1 METLFGIPI
10 GTLTVVL
17 TVVFLVAASI
27 TGYFALRNPVVL
39 KMAVRNIP
47 RRRAQTV
54 LIVVGLMLAT
64 LLFSASFATGDT
76 LAHSVRVLVVKNLG
90 HLDETV
96 FSEERDASGVR
107 AFMPEETAD
116 AVRAAL
122 AGAPVDGVMP
132 AISRSA
138 PAVSLASERNVPRL
152 EVQGL
157 DPAHTDGFGGYFDA
171 DGNELDLGALGE
183 NELYLGADAAE
194 DLRAGTGDRIALF
207 FEETPVLVSV
217 GGVFHE
223 GGGAGSS
230 SPLSVMRLGDVQ
242 TLLGEQGNINF
253 VFISNEGDAVSG
265 ARHTDAVLDAFEDL
279 RDERG
284 LDYDDVKRDG
294 LEQADQAGDQFASIF
309 LLFGTFSIMAGI
321 LLIALI
327 FVMLAAERKR
337 ELGISRAV
345 GAQRGDIVRL
355 FTFEGAV
362 YSLAR
367 RRGRQCVGHRGRP
380 RHGAR
385 HIRRVGG
392 DRGLRRLR
400 DRVRVPVAE
409 PAARLHAGDGG
420 DLPAVV
426 VVSAAR
432 VSALNIVRAV
442 RDIPEPPG
450 EGRRLREAWRAVGGA
465 YLDGLRAVPRLR
477 LLRAL
482 RRLLLSGPCAVVKL
496 AWALFIAGYLMF
508 ALGALLTLNG
518 ISSEQLGLFSI
529 GLSLVV
535 VGLPLALNHAVRL
548 PDRIAYT
555 AAGVLLVLLWLLP
568 IDWEDYGLPLFNAG
582 LEVFIL
588 SGVTIVVGAVW
599 VVMYNSGYLVSAIAA
614 LGGRGR
620 TLAPII
626 RTALAYPMASRFR
639 TGMTLAMFSLVIFT
653 LSIIGF
659 IDAAFSSA
667 FGDTRKF
674 SGGFDVTVGASFT
687 NPIGDLGAR
696 IDESPALDAA
706 DFAAIGAMGG
716 LPVRIR
722 QQDTEQE
729 LQDWFVTS
737 VDSAYTEAVGYGFL
751 LRDERYAGDRA
762 VWRALA
768 AGEEVAVVSSA
779 MVPAAADFQ
788 QGGPDFSFQ
797 LEGFQREDDVL
808 PEVYVE
814 VYDSSEE
821 RMVRLRVIGVLE
833 ESAFFVNTVTTG
845 HEVLQRLAPVDL
857 PYLNYEIVLSD
868 PSRAEEIAAALEDEF
883 VEHGVQ
889 ASSLEKIVRDLTAL
903 NRTFNRLIQGFMG
916 LGLVVGIAALGV
928 IAARSVVE
936 RRVQIGI
943 LRAIGYRSG
952 MVQLSFLIESSFIA
966 ILGIVVGFGLGFG
979 LSFDIVSEIGESFE
993 GVEYA
998 TPWET
1003 VIVVAVAAYGASL
1016 LTTYLP
1022 ARQASRIYPAEALRY
1037 DE

>member
-10 GTLTVVL
+10 GTLTAIL
-17 TVVFLVAASI
+17 TVVFLIAAAI
-27 TGYFALRNPVVL
+27 TGWFVLRNPVVL

-76 LAHSVRVLVVKNLG
+76 LAHSVRVLVVKSLG

-107 AFMPEETAD
+107 VFIPAETAD
-116 AVRAAL
+116 AVRSAL
-122 AGAPVDGVMP
+122 DGAPVDGVMP
-132 AISRSA
+132 AISLSA
-138 PAVSLASERNVPRL
+138 PAVSLTSERNVPRL
-152 EVQGL
+152 QVQGL
-157 DPAHTDGFGGYFDA
+157 DPAETDGFGRYLDA
-171 DGNELDLGALGE
+171 DGNELDLGAIGQDE
-183 NELYLGADAAE
+183 VYLSADAAE
-194 DLRAGTGDRIALF
+194 ELGAGQGDRIALF
-207 FEETPVLVSV
+207 FEETPVSVSV
-217 GGVFHE
+217 AGIFEAGGST
-223 GGGAGSS
+223 SS
-230 SPLSVMRLGDVQ
+230 ALPLSVMRLSDMQ
-242 TLLGEQGNINF
+242 ALLGEQGNINYI
-253 VFISNEGDAVSG
+253 FISNEGGTIAG
-265 ARHTDAVLDAFEDL
+265 AQHTEAVLDAFEEL

-294 LEQADQAGDQFASIF
+294 LEQADDTGDQFASIF

-362 YSLAR
+362 YSLAAAA
-367 RRGRQCVGHRGRP
+367 VGSVLGIVIGLVMVRIISVAL
-380 RHGAR
+380 GA
-385 HIRRVGG
+385 IE
-392 DRGLRRLR
+392 DF
-400 DRVRVPVAE
+400 
-409 PAARLHAGDGG
+409 DGFEIVFAFRWQSLLLAYTLG
-420 DLPAVV
+420 MVVTYLVV

-442 RDIPEPPG
+442 RDIPEPPSTG
-450 EGRRLREAWRAVGGA
+450 HRLREYWGAVGSA
-465 YLDGLRAVPRLR
+465 YLDGLRAIPRLR
-477 LLRAL
+477 PLRVL
-482 RRLLLSGPCAVVKL
+482 RRLFFSGPCAVVKL
-496 AWALFIAGYLMF
+496 AWALFMAGYLMVV
-508 ALGALLTLNG
+508 AGVLLTLNG
-518 ISSEQLGLFSI
+518 ISVEQLGVFSI

-535 VGLPLALNHAVRL
+535 VGVPLSLRHAVRL
-548 PDRIAYT
+548 PERIAYT
-555 AAGVLLVLLWLLP
+555 VAGVVLVLLWLIP
-568 IDWEDYGLPLFNAG
+568 IDWEDFGLPQFSGGIEL
-582 LEVFIL
+582 FIL
-588 SGVTIVVGAVW
+588 SGITLVVGAVW
-599 VVMYNSGYLVSAIAA
+599 VVMYNSGYLVSAIAV

-659 IDAAFSSA
+659 IDAAFNSA
-667 FGDTRKF
+667 FGDTRRF
-674 SGGFDVTVGASFT
+674 SGGFDVTASASFT
-687 NPIGDLGAR
+687 NPIDDLGAR
-696 IDESPALDAA
+696 IDESPGLDAA
-706 DFAAIGAMGG
+706 DFAVIGAMGG
-716 LPVRIR
+716 LPVLIR

-737 VDSAYTEAVGYGFL
+737 VDPAYAEAVTYGFG
-751 LRDERYAGDRA
+751 LRDERYPDDRA

-768 AGEEVAVVSSA
+768 EGEEVAVVSAA
-779 MVPAAADFQ
+779 MVPAASDFE
-788 QGGPDFSFQ
+788 QGGPDFDFQ

-814 VYDSSEE
+814 VFDSSEE
-821 RMVRLRVIGVLE
+821 RMVRLRVIGVIE
-833 ESAFFVNTVTTG
+833 ESAFFARTVTTG
-845 HEVLQRLAPVDL
+845 HETLQRLAPVDL
-857 PYLNYEIVLSD
+857 PYLNYEIVLRD
-868 PSRAEEIAAALEDEF
+868 PSRAGAVAAALEEEF
-883 VEHGVQ
+883 VQHGVQ
-889 ASSLEKIVRDLTAL
+889 ASSLEKVVNDFTAL
-903 NRTFNRLIQGFMG
+903 NRTFNRIIQGFMG

-966 ILGIVVGFGLGFG
+966 LLGIAVGLGLGFG
-979 LSFDIVSEIGESFE
+979 LSAGIISEVGESFE
-993 GVEYA
+993 GVAYA
-998 TPWET
+998 IPWET
-1003 VIVVAVAAYGASL
+1003 IVLVVVVAYGASL

>member
-10 GTLTVVL
+10 GTLTAVL
-17 TVVFLVAASI
+17 TVVFLAAAAV
-27 TGYFALRNPVVL
+27 TGYFVLRNPVVL

-76 LAHSVRVLVVKNLG
+76 LSHSIRVLVVKQLG

-96 FSEERDASGVR
+96 FSEERDASGGP
-107 AFMPEETAD
+107 AFVPAETAD

-138 PAVSLASERNVPRL
+138 PAISLASERNVPRL
-152 EVQGL
+152 QVQGL
-157 DPAHTDGFGGYFDA
+157 DPAHTDGFGRYLDA
-171 DGNELDLGALGE
+171 DGSELDLGALGK
-183 NELYLGADAAE
+183 NELYLSAGVAE
-194 DLRAGTGDRIALF
+194 DLRAAPGDQLALF
-207 FEETPVLVSV
+207 FEEIPVTVSV
-217 GGVFHE
+217 AGVFDE
-223 GGGAGSS
+223 GGATSS
-230 SPLSVMRLGDVQ
+230 PSPLSVMRLGGMQ
-242 TLLGEQGNINF
+242 ALLGEQGNINF
-253 VFISNEGDAVSG
+253 VFISNEGDAISG

-284 LDYDDVKRDG
+284 LDYNDVKRDG
-294 LEQADQAGDQFASIF
+294 LERADETGAQFASIF
-309 LLFGTFSIMAGI
+309 LLFGTFSVMAGI

-337 ELGISRAV
+337 ELGIARAV

-362 YSLAR
+362 YSLAAAA
-367 RRGRQCVGHRGRP
+367 VGSVLGIVVGLVMVRIIAAAL
-380 RHGAR
+380 GA
-385 HIRRVGG
+385 V
-392 DRGLRRLR
+392 D
-400 DRVRVPVAE
+400 DF
-409 PAARLHAGDGG
+409 DGFEIVFAFRWQSLLLAYTLG
-420 DLPAVV
+420 MVVTYLVV
-426 VVSAAR
+426 VVSAVR

-450 EGRRLREAWRAVGGA
+450 EGRLLREYGSAVGAA
-465 YLDGLRAVPRLR
+465 YLDGLRSALRLR
-477 LLRAL
+477 PLRVL

-496 AWALFIAGYLMF
+496 AWALFRSGYLMV
-508 ALGALLTLNG
+508 LIGALLTLNG
-518 ISSEQLGLFSI
+518 ISAEQLGTFSI
-529 GLSLVV
+529 GLSLVL
-535 VGLPLALNHAVRL
+535 VGVPLALNHAVRL

-568 IDWEDYGLPLFNAG
+568 IDWEDYGLPQFNAG

-599 VVMYNSGYLVSAIAA
+599 VVMYNSGYLVGAIAA
-614 LGGRGR
+614 LAGRGR
-620 TLAPII
+620 TLAPIT

-659 IDAAFSSA
+659 IDAAFNSA
-667 FGDTRKF
+667 FSDTRKF
-674 SGGFDVTVGASFT
+674 SGGFDVAVNASFT
-687 NPIGDLGAR
+687 NPVGDLGAR
-696 IDESPALDAA
+696 IEESPALDAA
-706 DFAAIGAMGG
+706 EFAAIGATSG

-722 QQDTEQE
+722 QEDTEQG

-737 VDSAYTEAVGYGFL
+737 VDSAYAEAIGYGFL
-751 LRDERYAGDRA
+751 LRDERYAEDRA
-762 VWRALA
+762 VWRAVA
-768 AGEEVAVVSSA
+768 EGEEVAVVSA
-779 MVPAAADFQ
+779 VMVPAAADFG
-788 QGGPDFSFQ
+788 GGPEVSFQ

-821 RMVRLRVIGVLE
+821 RMVRLRVIGVVE
-833 ESAFFVNTVTTG
+833 ESAFFINTVTTG
-845 HEVLQRLAPVDL
+845 HEVLQQLAPVTL
-857 PYLNYEIVLSD
+857 PYLGYQIVLHD
-868 PSRAEEIAAALEDEF
+868 PSRAEEVAAALEDEF

-889 ASSLEKIVRDLTAL
+889 ASSLEKTVQEFTAL

-943 LRAIGYRSG
+943 LRAIGFRSG
-952 MVQLSFLIESSFIA
+952 MVQLAFLLESSFIA
-966 ILGIVVGFGLGFG
+966 LLGIVVGFGLGFG
-979 LSFDIVSEIGESFE
+979 LSVGIVGEIGENFE

-1003 VIVVAVAAYGASL
+1003 IILVAVLAYGASL

>member
-10 GTLTVVL
+10 GTLTAIL
-17 TVVFLVAASI
+17 TIVFLAAAAV
-27 TGYFALRNPVVL
+27 TAWFVLRNPVVL

-47 RRRAQTV
+47 RRRAQSV

-64 LLFSASFATGDT
+64 VLFSASFATGDT
-76 LAHSVRVLVVKNLG
+76 LAHSVRVLVVKSLG

-96 FSEERDASGVR
+96 FSEEQDESGLR
-107 AFMPEETAD
+107 AFIPEETAD
-116 AVRAAL
+116 AVRSAL
-122 AGAPVDGVMP
+122 TDAPVDGVMP
-132 AISRSA
+132 AISLSA
-138 PAVSLASERNVPRL
+138 PAVSLTLERNVPRL
-152 EVQGL
+152 QVQGL
-157 DPAHTDGFGGYFDA
+157 DAAYVDGFGGYFDA
-171 DGNELDLGALGE
+171 DGEELDLGAIGQ
-183 NELYLGADAAE
+183 NELYLSADAAD
-194 DLRAGTGDRIALF
+194 DLGAEPGDQIALF
-207 FEETPVLVSV
+207 FEAIPVTVRV
-217 GGVFHE
+217 AEVFDE
-223 GGGAGSS
+223 GGATSS
-230 SPLSVMRLGDVQ
+230 DSPLSVMRLADLQ
-242 TLLGEQGNINF
+242 ALLGEQGNINY
-253 VFISNEGDAVSG
+253 VFISNEGGTVAG
-265 ARHTDAVLDAFEDL
+265 ERHTQEVLDAFSNL
-279 RDERG
+279 REKRG
-284 LDYDDVKRDG
+284 LDYNDVKREGIELADG
-294 LEQADQAGDQFASIF
+294 VGDQFASIF
-309 LLFGTFSIMAGI
+309 LLFGTFSILAGI

-337 ELGISRAV
+337 ELGIARAV

-362 YSLAR
+362 YSLAAAAL
-367 RRGRQCVGHRGRP
+367 GSLLGI
-380 RHGAR
+380 A
-385 HIRRVGG
+385 I
-392 DRGLRRLR
+392 GLVM
-400 DRVRVPVAE
+400 VRVM
-409 PAARLHAGDGG
+409 AAAFGAIDEFDGFEIVFSFRWQSLLLAYTLG
-420 DLPAVV
+420 MVVTYLVV
-426 VVSAAR
+426 VISAVR
-432 VSALNIVRAV
+432 TSALNIVRAV
-442 RDIPEPPG
+442 RDIPEPPS
-450 EGRRLREAWRAVGGA
+450 EGHRLREYWSAVGSA
-465 YLDGLRAVPRLR
+465 YLDGPRAIPRLR
-477 LLRAL
+477 PLRVL
-482 RRLLLSGPCAVVKL
+482 RRLLFSGPCAIVKL
-496 AWALFIAGYLMF
+496 SWALFMSGYLMV
-508 ALGALLTLNG
+508 AVGVLLAFNG
-518 ISSEQLGLFSI
+518 ISMEQLGLFSI

-535 VGLPLALNHAVRL
+535 VGVPLALNHAVRL

-555 AAGVLLVLLWLLP
+555 AAGVLVVLQWLLP
-568 IDWEDYGLPLFNAG
+568 IDWQDYVSPQFNAG
-582 LEVFIL
+582 IEVFIL

-599 VVMYNSGYLVSAIAA
+599 VVMYNSGYLVSAIAV

-659 IDAAFSSA
+659 IDAAFNSA

-674 SGGFDVTVGASFT
+674 SGGFDVAASTSFT
-687 NPIGDLGAR
+687 NPIDDLGAR

-706 DFAAIGAMGG
+706 EFVAIGATSG

-737 VDSAYTEAVGYGFL
+737 VDPAYAEAVSYGFL
-751 LRDERYAGDRA
+751 VRDERYADDRA

-768 AGEEVAVVSSA
+768 AGEDVAVVSAA
-779 MVPAAADFQ
+779 MVPAATDFE
-788 QGGPDFSFQ
+788 QGGPEFSFQ

-814 VYDSSEE
+814 VFDSSEE
-821 RMVRLRVIGVLE
+821 QMVRLRVIGVLE
-833 ESAFFVNTVTTG
+833 ESAFFARTVTTG
-845 HEVLQRLAPVDL
+845 HETLQRLTPVDL
-857 PYLNYEIVLSD
+857 PYLNYEVVLKD
-868 PSRAEEIAAALEDEF
+868 PSRAEEVAAVLEEEF

-889 ASSLEKIVRDLTAL
+889 ASSLEKTVQDFTAL
-903 NRTFNRLIQGFMG
+903 NRTFNRIIQGFMG

-966 ILGIVVGFGLGFG
+966 LLGIVVGFGLGFG
-979 LSFDIVSEIGESFE
+979 LSVDIVRELGESFE

-1003 VIVVAVAAYGASL
+1003 VILVAVVAYGASL

>member
-10 GTLTVVL
+10 GTLTAIL
-17 TVVFLVAASI
+17 TVVFLIAAAI
-27 TGYFALRNPVVL
+27 TAYFVLRNPVVL

-47 RRRAQTV
+47 RRRSQTV

-64 LLFSASFATGDT
+64 VLFSASFATGDT
-76 LAHSVRVLVVKNLG
+76 LSHSVRVLVVKQLG

-96 FSEERDASGVR
+96 FSEERDASGIR

-116 AVRAAL
+116 AVRSAL
-122 AGAPVDGVMP
+122 VDAPVDGVMP
-132 AISRSA
+132 VISRSA
-138 PAVSLASERNVPRL
+138 PAISLASDRNIPGLR
-152 EVQGL
+152 VQGL
-157 DPAHTDGFGGYFDA
+157 DPAHTDGFGRYLDA
-171 DGNELDLGALGE
+171 DGSELDLDALE
-183 NELYLGADAAE
+183 RNELYLSADAAE
-194 DLRAGTGDRIALF
+194 DLRAEPGDQIALF
-207 FEETPVLVSV
+207 FEEVPVTVNV
-217 GGVFHE
+217 AGVFDE
-223 GGGAGSS
+223 GGTTSSS
-230 SPLSVMRLGDVQ
+230 SPLSVMRLGDMQ
-242 TLLGEQGNINF
+242 ALLGEQGNINF
-253 VFISNEGDAVSG
+253 VFISNEGDAISG

-284 LDYDDVKRDG
+284 LDYNDVKGDG
-294 LEQADQAGDQFASIF
+294 LEQADQTGDQFASIF

-337 ELGISRAV
+337 ELGIARAV

-362 YSLAR
+362 YSLAAAA
-367 RRGRQCVGHRGRP
+367 VGSVSGVV
-380 RHGAR
+380 
-385 HIRRVGG
+385 VG
-392 DRGLRRLR
+392 LVM
-400 DRVRVPVAE
+400 VRVIS
-409 PAARLHAGDGG
+409 AALGAIEDFDGFEIVFAFRWQSLLLAYTLG
-420 DLPAVV
+420 MVVTYLVV

-450 EGRRLREAWRAVGGA
+450 EGRRLREYWGAVGNA
-465 YLDGLRAVPRLR
+465 YLDGLRAIPRLR
-477 LLRAL
+477 PLRLL

-496 AWALFIAGYLMF
+496 AWALFIAGYLMVV
-508 ALGALLTLNG
+508 AGVLLTLNG
-518 ISSEQLGLFSI
+518 ISTEQLGLFSV
-529 GLSLVV
+529 GLSLIV
-535 VGLPLALNHAVRL
+535 VGVPLSLKNAVRL
-548 PDRIAYT
+548 PERIAYT
-555 AAGVLLVLLWLLP
+555 VAGVLLVLLWLVP
-568 IDWEDYGLPLFNAG
+568 IDWEDLGLPQFNEG
-582 LEVFIL
+582 IELFIL
-588 SGVTIVVGAVW
+588 SGVTLVVGAVW

-659 IDAAFSSA
+659 IDASFNSA
-667 FGDTRKF
+667 FGDTRRF
-674 SGGFDVTVGASFT
+674 SGGFDVTAGASFT
-687 NPIGDLGAR
+687 NPVGDLGAR
-696 IDESPALDAA
+696 IEESPALDAA
-706 DFAAIGAMGG
+706 DFAAIGATGG

-722 QQDTEQE
+722 QEDTEQE
-729 LQDWFVTS
+729 LEDWFVTS
-737 VDSAYTEAVGYGFL
+737 VDAPYAEAVTYGFG
-751 LRDERYAGDRA
+751 LRDERYADDRA

-768 AGEEVAVVSSA
+768 AGEEVAVVSAA
-779 MVPAAADFQ
+779 MVPAASDFE

-797 LEGFQREDDVL
+797 LEGFQRDDDVL

-814 VYDSSEE
+814 VYDSSEA

-857 PYLNYEIVLSD
+857 PYLGYEIVLND
-868 PSRAEEIAAALEDEF
+868 PSRAEEIAVALEDEF
-883 VEHGVQ
+883 EEHGFQ
-889 ASSLEKIVRDLTAL
+889 ASSLEKTVQDFTAL

-943 LRAIGYRSG
+943 LRAIGFRSG
-952 MVQLSFLIESSFIA
+952 MVQLAFLVESSFIA
-966 ILGIVVGFGLGFG
+966 VLGIAVGLGLGFG
-979 LSFDIVSEIGESFE
+979 LSAGIIREIGEDFE
-993 GVEYA
+993 TVTYA
-998 TPWET
+998 VPWET
-1003 VIVVAVAAYGASL
+1003 VILVVVVAYGASL

>member
-10 GTLTVVL
+10 GTLTAVL
-17 TVVFLVAASI
+17 TVVFLVAAVI
-27 TGYFALRNPVVL
+27 TAYFVVRNPVVL

-54 LIVVGLMLAT
+54 LIVAGLMLAT

-76 LAHSVRVLVVKNLG
+76 LAHSVRVLVVKQLG
-90 HLDETV
+90 QLDETV

-107 AFMPEETAD
+107 AFIPEETAD

-122 AGAPVDGVMP
+122 ADAPVDGVMP
-132 AISRSA
+132 LISRSA
-138 PAVSLASERNVPRL
+138 PAISLVSDRNVPRL
-152 EVQGL
+152 QVQGL
-157 DPAHTDGFGGYFDA
+157 DPAHTDGFGSYFDA
-171 DGNELDLGALGE
+171 DGSEIDLGALGK
-183 NELYLGADAAE
+183 NELYLSADAAE
-194 DLRAGTGDRIALF
+194 NLRAEPGDQLALF
-207 FEETPVLVSV
+207 FEEIPLTVSV
-217 GGVFHE
+217 AGVFDE
-223 GGGAGSS
+223 GGATSS
-230 SPLSVMRLGDVQ
+230 FSPLSVMRLSDMQ
-242 TLLGEQGNINF
+242 TLLGEQGNINYI
-253 VFISNEGDAVSG
+253 FISNEGAAISG
-265 ARHTDAVLDAFEDL
+265 ARHTEAVLDAFEDL
-279 RDERG
+279 RDERR

-294 LEQADQAGDQFASIF
+294 LEEADTTGDQFASIF

-362 YSLAR
+362 YSLAAAA
-367 RRGRQCVGHRGRP
+367 VGSVLG
-380 RHGAR
+380 
-385 HIRRVGG
+385 IVVG
-392 DRGLRRLR
+392 LVM
-400 DRVRVPVAE
+400 VRVMAVALGAVDE
-409 PAARLHAGDGG
+409 LGAFEIVFAFRWQSLLLAYTLGMVVTY
-420 DLPAVV
+420 LVV
-426 VVSAAR
+426 VISAAR

-450 EGRRLREAWRAVGGA
+450 EGHRLREYWGAVGGA
-465 YLDGLRAVPRLR
+465 YLDGLRAIPRLR
-477 LLRAL
+477 PLRLL
-482 RRLLLSGPCAVVKL
+482 RRLLLSGPCAIVRL
-496 AWALFIAGYLMF
+496 AWALFIAGYLMVVV
-508 ALGALLTLNG
+508 GVLLTLNG
-518 ISSEQLGLFSI
+518 ISTEQLGLFSI

-535 VGLPLALNHAVRL
+535 VGVPLTLNHAVRL

-568 IDWEDYGLPLFNAG
+568 IDWEDYGLPQFNAG
-582 LEVFIL
+582 IEIFIL

-599 VVMYNSGYLVSAIAA
+599 VVMYNSGYLVSAIAV

-659 IDAAFSSA
+659 IDAAFNSA
-667 FGDTRKF
+667 FDDTRKF
-674 SGGFDVTVGASFT
+674 SGGFDVTVDASFT

-706 DFAAIGAMGG
+706 EFTAIGATSG
-716 LPVRIR
+716 LPVLIR
-722 QQDTEQE
+722 QEDTEQE

-737 VDSAYTEAVGYGFL
+737 VDSAYAEAVGYGFL
-751 LRDERYAGDRA
+751 MRDERYPDDRA

-768 AGEEVAVVSSA
+768 SGEEVAVVSAA
-779 MVPAAADFQ
+779 MVPAAANFE

-821 RMVRLRVIGVLE
+821 RMVSLRVIGVIE
-833 ESAFFVNTVTTG
+833 ESAFFARTVTTG

-857 PYLNYEIVLSD
+857 PYVNYEIVLTD
-868 PSRAEEIAAALEDEF
+868 PSRAEEIAVTLEDEF
-883 VEHGVQ
+883 VQHGVQ
-889 ASSLEKIVRDLTAL
+889 ASSLEKTVRDFTGL
-903 NRTFNRLIQGFMG
+903 NRAFNRIIQGFMG

-966 ILGIVVGFGLGFG
+966 LLGIAVGFGLGFG
-979 LSFDIVSEIGESFE
+979 LSVGIISEVGESFD
-993 GVEYA
+993 GVTY
-998 TPWET
+998 TIPWET
-1003 VIVVAVAAYGASL
+1003 IVFVMVLAYGASL

>member
-10 GTLTVVL
+10 GTLTAVL
-17 TVVFLVAASI
+17 TVVFLVAAVV
-27 TGYFALRNPVVL
+27 TAFFVLRNPVVL

-47 RRRAQTV
+47 RRRSQTV

-64 LLFSASFATGDT
+64 VLFSASFATGDT
-76 LAHSVRVLVVKNLG
+76 LSHSVRVLVVKQLG

-96 FSEERDASGVR
+96 FSEERDASGAR

-116 AVRAAL
+116 AVRSAL
-122 AGAPVDGVMP
+122 ADAPVDGVMP

-138 PAVSLASERNVPRL
+138 PAISLASERNVPRL
-152 EVQGL
+152 QVQGL
-157 DPAHTDGFGGYFDA
+157 DPAHTDGFGRYLDA
-171 DGNELDLGALGE
+171 NGSELDLGALGR
-183 NELYLGADAAE
+183 NELYLAADAAE
-194 DLRAGTGDRIALF
+194 DLRAEPGEQLALF
-207 FEETPVLVSV
+207 FEETPVTVSV
-217 GGVFHE
+217 AGVFDE
-223 GGGAGSS
+223 GGATSSS
-230 SPLSVMRLGDVQ
+230 SPLSVMRLGDMQ
-242 TLLGEQGNINF
+242 ALLGEQGNINV
-253 VFISNEGDAVSG
+253 VFISNEGDAISG

-279 RDERG
+279 REERG

-337 ELGISRAV
+337 ELGIARAV

-362 YSLAR
+362 YSLAAAA
-367 RRGRQCVGHRGRP
+367 VGSVLGIVVGLVMVRIISAAL
-380 RHGAR
+380 GA
-385 HIRRVGG
+385 I
-392 DRGLRRLR
+392 D
-400 DRVRVPVAE
+400 E
-409 PAARLHAGDGG
+409 FDGFEIVFAFRWQSLLLAYTLG
-420 DLPAVV
+420 MVVTYLVV

-450 EGRRLREAWRAVGGA
+450 EGRRLREYWRAVGVV
-465 YLDGLRAVPRLR
+465 YLDGLRAIPRLR
-477 LLRAL
+477 PLRLL

-508 ALGALLTLNG
+508 ALGVLLTLNG
-518 ISSEQLGLFSI
+518 ISTEQLGLFSV
-529 GLSLVV
+529 GMSLVL
-535 VGLPLALNHAVRL
+535 VGVPLALNHAVRL

-555 AAGVLLVLLWLLP
+555 AAGALLVLLWLLP
-568 IDWEDYGLPLFNAG
+568 IDWEDYGLPQFNAG

-599 VVMYNSGYLVSAIAA
+599 VVMYNSGYLVSAIAV

-620 TLAPII
+620 TLAPIT

-659 IDAAFSSA
+659 IDAAFNSA
-667 FGDTRKF
+667 FDDTRKF
-674 SGGFDVTVGASFT
+674 SGGFDVTVNASFT
-687 NPIGDLGAR
+687 NPVGDLGAR

-706 DFAAIGAMGG
+706 EFAAIGATSG

-729 LQDWFVTS
+729 LEDWFVTS
-737 VDSAYTEAVGYGFL
+737 VDPAYAEAVGYGFL
-751 LRDERYAGDRA
+751 MRDERYPDDRA

-768 AGEEVAVVSSA
+768 AGEEAAVVSA
-779 MVPAAADFQ
+779 AIVPAAADFQ

-814 VYDSSEE
+814 VYDSSEA

-845 HEVLQRLAPVDL
+845 HDVLQRLAPVDL
-857 PYLNYEIVLSD
+857 PYVGYEIVLND
-868 PSRAEEIAAALEDEF
+868 PSRAEEVAAALEEELE
-883 VEHGVQ
+883 EHGVQ

-952 MVQLSFLIESSFIA
+952 MVQLSFLLESSFIA
-966 ILGIVVGFGLGFG
+966 LLGIVVGFGLGFG

-1003 VIVVAVAAYGASL
+1003 VILVAVLAYGASL

>member
-10 GTLTVVL
+10 GTLTAAL
-17 TVVFLVAASI
+17 TVVFLAAVAI
-27 TGYFALRNPVVL
+27 TAYFALRNPVVL

-47 RRRAQTV
+47 RRRAQTM

-76 LAHSVRVLVVKNLG
+76 LSHSVRVLVVERLG
-90 HLDETV
+90 QLDETV
-96 FSEERDASGVR
+96 FSDERDASGGP
-107 AFMPEETAD
+107 AFVPVETAD
-116 AVRAAL
+116 DVRSAL

-138 PAVSLASERNVPRL
+138 PAISLASERNVPRL
-152 EVQGL
+152 QVQGL
-157 DPAHTDGFGGYFDA
+157 DPAHTDGFDGYFDA
-171 DGNELDLGALGE
+171 DGGELDLGALGR
-183 NELYLGADAAE
+183 NELYLSADAAG
-194 DLRAGTGDRIALF
+194 DLRAEPGDQLALF
-207 FEETPVLVSV
+207 FEEIPVTVSV
-217 GGVFHE
+217 AGVFDE
-223 GGGAGSS
+223 GGGTTSQ
-230 SPLSVMRLGDVQ
+230 SPLSVMRLGDMQ
-242 TLLGEQGNINF
+242 ALLGEQGNINY
-253 VFISNEGDAVSG
+253 VFISNEGGAVSG
-265 ARHTDAVLDAFEDL
+265 ARHTEAVLDAFEDL

-284 LDYDDVKRDG
+284 LDYDDVKRNG
-294 LEQADQAGDQFASIF
+294 LEQADETGAQFASIF
-309 LLFGTFSIMAGI
+309 LLFGTFSVMAGI

-362 YSLAR
+362 YSLAAAA
-367 RRGRQCVGHRGRP
+367 VGSVLGVV
-380 RHGAR
+380 
-385 HIRRVGG
+385 VG
-392 DRGLRRLR
+392 LVM
-400 DRVRVPVAE
+400 VRVI
-409 PAARLHAGDGG
+409 AAALGAVDDFDGFEIVFAFRWQSLLLAYTLG
-420 DLPAVV
+420 MVVTYLVV
-426 VVSAAR
+426 VVSAVR

-450 EGRRLREAWRAVGGA
+450 EGRLLREYWSAVA
-465 YLDGLRAVPRLR
+465 DACMDGLRAALRLR
-477 LLRAL
+477 PLRAL
-482 RRLLLSGPCAVVKL
+482 RRLLLSVPCAVVKL
-496 AWALFIAGYLMF
+496 AWALFRSGYLM
-508 ALGALLTLNG
+508 ALIGVLLTLNG
-518 ISSEQLGLFSI
+518 ISAEQLGTFSI

-535 VGLPLALNHAVRL
+535 VGVPLALNHAVRL

-568 IDWEDYGLPLFNAG
+568 IDWEDYGLPQFNAG

-599 VVMYNSGYLVSAIAA
+599 VVMYNSGYLVGAIAA
-614 LGGRGR
+614 LAGRGR
-620 TLAPII
+620 TLGPIT

-659 IDAAFSSA
+659 IDAAFNSA
-667 FGDTRKF
+667 FSDTRRY

-696 IDESPALDAA
+696 IDDSPALDAA
-706 DFAAIGAMGG
+706 DFAAIGATGG

-737 VDSAYTEAVGYGFL
+737 VDPAYAEAVGYGFL
-751 LRDERYAGDRA
+751 LRDERYADDRA
-762 VWRALA
+762 VWRAVA
-768 AGEEVAVVSSA
+768 AREEVVVVSAA
-779 MVPAAADFQ
+779 MVPAAADFG
-788 QGGPDFSFQ
+788 GGPDFAFQ

-808 PEVYVE
+808 PDDLYVE
-814 VYDSSEE
+814 VYDSSGE
-821 RMVRLRVIGVLE
+821 RMVRLRVIGVVE

-857 PYLNYEIVLSD
+857 PYLGYQIVLHD
-868 PSRAEEIAAALEDEF
+868 PSRAEEIASVLEDEF

-889 ASSLEKIVRDLTAL
+889 ASSLEKTVQEFTAL

-943 LRAIGYRSG
+943 LRAIGFRSG
-952 MVQLSFLIESSFIA
+952 MVQLAFLLESSFIA
-966 ILGIVVGFGLGFG
+966 LLGIVVGFALGFG
-979 LSFDIVSEIGESFE
+979 LSVGIIGEIGENFE

-1003 VIVVAVAAYGASL
+1003 VILVAVLAYGASL

>member
-10 GTLTVVL
+10 GTLTAAL
-17 TVVFLVAASI
+17 TVVFLAAVAI
-27 TGYFALRNPVVL
+27 TAYFALRNPVVL

-47 RRRAQTV
+47 RRRAQTM

-76 LAHSVRVLVVKNLG
+76 LSHSVRVLVVERLG
-90 HLDETV
+90 QLDETV
-96 FSEERDASGVR
+96 FSDERDASGGP
-107 AFMPEETAD
+107 AFVPVETAD
-116 AVRAAL
+116 DVRSAL

-138 PAVSLASERNVPRL
+138 PAISLASERNVPRL
-152 EVQGL
+152 QVQGL
-157 DPAHTDGFGGYFDA
+157 DPAHTDGFDGYFDA
-171 DGNELDLGALGE
+171 DGGELDLGALGR
-183 NELYLGADAAE
+183 NELYLSADAAG
-194 DLRAGTGDRIALF
+194 DLRAEPGDQLALF
-207 FEETPVLVSV
+207 FEEIPVTVSV
-217 GGVFHE
+217 AGVFDE
-223 GGGAGSS
+223 GGGTTSQ
-230 SPLSVMRLGDVQ
+230 SPLSVMRLGDMQ
-242 TLLGEQGNINF
+242 ALLGEQGNINY
-253 VFISNEGDAVSG
+253 VFISNEGGAVSG
-265 ARHTDAVLDAFEDL
+265 ARHTEAVLDAFEDL

-284 LDYDDVKRDG
+284 LDYDDVKRNG
-294 LEQADQAGDQFASIF
+294 LEQADETGAQFASIF
-309 LLFGTFSIMAGI
+309 LLFGTFSVMAGI

-362 YSLAR
+362 YSLAAAA
-367 RRGRQCVGHRGRP
+367 VGSVLGVV
-380 RHGAR
+380 
-385 HIRRVGG
+385 VG
-392 DRGLRRLR
+392 LVM
-400 DRVRVPVAE
+400 VRVIAAALGAVDDFDGFEIVFAFRWQSLLLAYTLGMVVTYLVVA
-409 PAARLHAGDGG
+409 
-420 DLPAVV
+420 
-426 VVSAAR
+426 VSAVR

-450 EGRRLREAWRAVGGA
+450 EGRLLREYGSAVA
-465 YLDGLRAVPRLR
+465 DACMDGLRAALRLR
-477 LLRAL
+477 PLRAL
-482 RRLLLSGPCAVVKL
+482 RRLLLSVPCAVVKL
-496 AWALFIAGYLMF
+496 AWALFRSGYLM
-508 ALGALLTLNG
+508 ALIGVLLTLNG
-518 ISSEQLGLFSI
+518 ISAEQLGTFSI

-535 VGLPLALNHAVRL
+535 VGVPLALNHAVRL

-568 IDWEDYGLPLFNAG
+568 IDWEDYGLPQFNAG

-599 VVMYNSGYLVSAIAA
+599 VVMYNSGYLVGAIAA
-614 LGGRGR
+614 LAGRGR
-620 TLAPII
+620 TLGPIT

-659 IDAAFSSA
+659 IDAAFNSA
-667 FGDTRKF
+667 FSDTRRY

-696 IDESPALDAA
+696 IDDSPALDAA
-706 DFAAIGAMGG
+706 GFAAIGATGG

-737 VDSAYTEAVGYGFL
+737 VDPAYAEAVGYGFL
-751 LRDERYAGDRA
+751 LRDERYADDRA
-762 VWRALA
+762 VWRAVA
-768 AGEEVAVVSSA
+768 AGEEVVVVSAA
-779 MVPAAADFQ
+779 MVPAAADFG
-788 QGGPDFSFQ
+788 GGPEVSFQ

-808 PEVYVE
+808 PDDLYVE
-814 VYDSSEE
+814 VYDSSGE
-821 RMVRLRVIGVLE
+821 RMVRLRVIGVVE

-857 PYLNYEIVLSD
+857 PYLGYQIVLHD
-868 PSRAEEIAAALEDEF
+868 PSRAEEIAAVLEDEF

-889 ASSLEKIVRDLTAL
+889 ASSLEKTVQEFTAL

-943 LRAIGYRSG
+943 LRAIGFRSG
-952 MVQLSFLIESSFIA
+952 MVQLAFLLESSFIA
-966 ILGIVVGFGLGFG
+966 LLGIVVGFALGFG
-979 LSFDIVSEIGESFE
+979 LSVGIVGEIGENFQ

-1003 VIVVAVAAYGASL
+1003 VILVAVLAYGASL